1 MIHMNPYW
9 FIQIYILGI
18 LLGFLAWKTNSVIP
32 PLILHS
38 INNTMAM
45 VFSFTEIEKNDVYIF
60 HGHVAPWFLLF
71 ALYAIFRGFKNI
83 NNVKE

>member
-32 PLILHS
+32 PLILHG
-38 INNTMAM
+38 INNGMAM
-45 VFSFTEIEKNDVYIF
+45 FFSFTEIESNHIYIF
-60 HGHVAPWFLLF
+60 KGHVAPWFVFF
-71 ALYAIFRGFKNI
+71 AVYAVLKGFKSI
-83 NNVKE
+83 NQIK